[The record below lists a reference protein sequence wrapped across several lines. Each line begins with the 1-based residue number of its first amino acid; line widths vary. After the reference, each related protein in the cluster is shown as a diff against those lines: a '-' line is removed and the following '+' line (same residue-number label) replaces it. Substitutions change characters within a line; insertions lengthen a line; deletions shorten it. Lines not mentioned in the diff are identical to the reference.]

1 MAENIKTTV
10 EELRKLINVDNV
22 IGSPIETEDKI
33 LIPVMRMGVGFGAG
47 ESLLGNEGND
57 VAGAAA
63 GVEPI
68 SMVMIPKKGNDAE
81 GVRVLDLSKGT
92 ETNKALSDLGLIIT
106 DLVKGYMGTMNE
118 GEYVNEEEFIEPE
131 FTTYDE
137 NEKEEKLKKVVPR
150 IKYGSYSWNY
160 SRLTLEYKYHFLMR
174 MKAELMDAREKGNLD
189 KDLFNEAQW
198 KNVTR
203 ILDDSDGFF
212 RDSCKAVMKGQESA
226 ADLIEEYVRLREIE
240 KQYVVLKKN
249 QESLQEKYDNLDK
262 NHKELKK
269 QVNRY
274 LPNRMKRF
282 LKRIL
287 KKIKFR

>member
-1 MAENIKTTV
+1 MANNIKATV
-10 EELRKLINVDNV
+10 EELRKLVNVDNV

-106 DLVKGYMGTMNE
+106 DLVKSYMGSQNP
-118 GEYVNEEEFIEPE
+118 EYVDEEEFIEPE

-137 NEKEEKLKKVVPR
+137 KEQEKEE
-150 IKYGSYSWNY
+150 
-160 SRLTLEYKYHFLMR
+160 
-174 MKAELMDAREKGNLD
+174 
-189 KDLFNEAQW
+189 
-198 KNVTR
+198 
-203 ILDDSDGFF
+203 
-212 RDSCKAVMKGQESA
+212 
-226 ADLIEEYVRLREIE
+226 
-240 KQYVVLKKN
+240 
-249 QESLQEKYDNLDK
+249 
-262 NHKELKK
+262 
-269 QVNRY
+269 
-274 LPNRMKRF
+274 
-282 LKRIL
+282 
-287 KKIKFR
+287 

>member
-47 ESLLGNEGND
+47 ESLLGNE
-57 VAGAAA
+57 
-63 GVEPI
+63 
-68 SMVMIPKKGNDAE
+68 GNDAE

-137 NEKEEKLKKVVPR
+137 NEKEEK
-150 IKYGSYSWNY
+150 
-160 SRLTLEYKYHFLMR
+160 
-174 MKAELMDAREKGNLD
+174 EK
-189 KDLFNEAQW
+189 E
-198 KNVTR
+198 
-203 ILDDSDGFF
+203 
-212 RDSCKAVMKGQESA
+212 
-226 ADLIEEYVRLREIE
+226 
-240 KQYVVLKKN
+240 
-249 QESLQEKYDNLDK
+249 
-262 NHKELKK
+262 
-269 QVNRY
+269 
-274 LPNRMKRF
+274 
-282 LKRIL
+282 
-287 KKIKFR
+287 